1 MIFGK
6 YGQMILTNMENNYP
20 YRKKLELTGQLD
32 IKIFEREQYTFYYC
46 YSFRNK

>member
-20 YRKKLELTGQLD
+20 YRKKRIRTY
-32 IKIFEREQYTFYYC
+32 RTTRY
-46 YSFRNK
+46 